1 MSDISW
7 DILDEVNLKVAWR
20 LVSKDMSKVFF
31 NSRMVTVP
39 HTEGAKYY
47 DMMVCFTKKN
57 VGMLDKLYQKLGLIT
72 IFMDMFLIL
81 SGALVH
87 LPPAAPLQGADG
99 NHGLQENLG
108 EGREVNHC

>member
-1 MSDISW
+1 MSSEWYYHRSSAIVTHSLTIDNYKIAIAKMSDISW

-31 NSRMVTVP
+31 NTRMVTVP
-39 HTEGAKYY
+39 HIEEVKYY

-72 IFMDMFLIL
+72 IFMDMLLIL
-81 SGALVH
+81 LKF
-87 LPPAAPLQGADG
+87 
-99 NHGLQENLG
+99 
-108 EGREVNHC
+108 